1 MYRRPDNT
9 AAALVRA
16 AKERLAARQAYAPP
30 ATATPGFKP
39 PLRPLR
45 PPGVSRRQAAA
56 WHASLAMR
64 APAPEDRMEPALPYL
79 ADPLPREYPEPEEF
93 PAPVAVP
100 TGTARGGDGAALHPR
115 QSSVST
121 WTVQMGEVPISYVSR
136 DSWHDQPRPER
147 GSPLDAVPEPFHR
160 CTLEERHPNEP
171 KATYSKEELDDLCP
185 LCGTLVL
192 HWDTHK
198 AGNLH
203 YENARKKEAAKAA
216 AVGNGPAESATPT
229 QTDVI
234 AALRVLQATRPE
246 IIAASLQLALP
257 GALKQVQQAASHGP
271 QRTDGHA
278 SQPAIP
284 RDPPLTVPLGHPSTA
299 PLGPPLG
306 PPLAASLNSQPG
318 GLRSSQRASGSS
330 RARAPSPPRRNRW
343 SPEGSKGSS
352 YKPSSSSNGRPY
364 DRPSTRR
371 DPPGSRRSP
380 AKDRYSKG
388 HQSSSSR
395 PSGYWR

>member
-16 AKERLAARQAYAPP
+16 AKERLAARQVYVPP
-30 ATATPGFKP
+30 ATATSGFRP
-39 PLRPLR
+39 PPRHPR

-56 WHASLAMR
+56 WHASLATR
-64 APAPEDRMEPALPYL
+64 ALAPEDRMEPARPYL

-100 TGTARGGDGAALHPR
+100 AGTAPGGDGAALHPR

-121 WTVQMGEVPISYVSR
+121 WTVQMGEIPISYVSR

-147 GSPLDAVPEPFHR
+147 GRPLDAVPEPFHG

-216 AVGNGPAESATPT
+216 GNGLAESATPT

-246 IIAASLQLALP
+246 IIAASLQMALP
-257 GALKQVQQAASHGP
+257 GALKQVQEAASHGS

-284 RDPPLTVPLGHPSTA
+284 RDAPLAAPLGHLPTA
-299 PLGPPLG
+299 PLGPSLPT
-306 PPLAASLNSQPG
+306 SLNSQPA
-318 GLRSSQRASGSS
+318 GLHSSQRASGSS

-343 SPEGSKGSS
+343 SPEGGKGSS

-364 DRPSTRR
+364 DRPST
-371 DPPGSRRSP
+371 
-380 AKDRYSKG
+380 
-388 HQSSSSR
+388 
-395 PSGYWR
+395 